1 MCDDGDHEW
10 AHNLCMICPFC
21 GYCTGYGPGC
31 CNEGLPGREAGKY
44 ANRYCMCD
52 SVLNMK
58 VELPSKFL
66 DTLNITR
73 KITLT
78 HKYSEFREPSSVNG

>member
-1 MCDDGDHEW
+1 MVLDVATKVSLAEK
-10 AHNLCMICPFC
+10 LESML
-21 GYCTGYGPGC
+21 TS
-31 CNEGLPGREAGKY
+31 
-44 ANRYCMCD
+44 YCMCD

-78 HKYSEFREPSSVNG
+78 HKYSEILRTIISKWLKHVSVL